1 MKDRMYGF
9 EIREIALLD
18 MALSAVIEA
27 TGNAVMEGNTPPEGM
42 VEALKST
49 YDKLQSVIDLRNQ
62 DFDNFNELAR
72 TLTDVETVAQQ
83 VISNPDTPINEY
95 N

>member
-1 MKDRMYGF
+1 MNGF
-9 EIREIALLD
+9 DDREIALLD
-18 MALSAVIEA
+18 MALSAVIQA
-27 TGNAVMEGNTPPEGM
+27 TTHAVMEGNTPPEGM
-42 VEALKST
+42 VEALRST

-62 DFDNFNELAR
+62 DFENFNELAKL
-72 TLTDVETVAQQ
+72 LTDVEVASHE